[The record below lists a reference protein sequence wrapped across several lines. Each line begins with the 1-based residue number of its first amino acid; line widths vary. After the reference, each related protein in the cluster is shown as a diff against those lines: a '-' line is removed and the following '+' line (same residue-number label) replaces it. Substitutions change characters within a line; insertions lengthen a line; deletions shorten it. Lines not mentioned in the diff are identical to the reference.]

1 MSKNRKP
8 TAADKASRYT
18 GRMAASQGASV
29 SQRQATHRYPHGAED
44 EGRRGAHDYERPFA
58 QGPGTH
64 LRLPLRPLPVR
75 GRDIGYEAGDVLGAS
90 PVSLVIRKS

>member
-1 MSKNRKP
+1 NV
-8 TAADKASRYT
+8 
-18 GRMAASQGASV
+18 SV
-29 SQRQATHRYPHGAED
+29 SQDSDHRVQRQATHRYPHGAED

-90 PVSLVIRKS
+90 PVSLVITKS